1 MNEFLYG
8 YAVDYKTVTNLGVYV
23 PLDGCVYKH
32 EQSNSCGKSSKE
44 FKKYVKITFFYK
56 VELMTVR

>member
-44 FKKYVKITFFYK
+44 FKKYVKITFF
-56 VELMTVR
+56 LQS